1 MHALLRGGPISRGC
15 GVCCAAGLAKV
26 LLAFEHG
33 YVPPNLH
40 FTSPTPKSKALA
52 EGRLKVGATASA
64 LNNVLS

>member
-1 MHALLRGGPISRGC
+1 M
-15 GVCCAAGLAKV
+15 CCAAGLAKV